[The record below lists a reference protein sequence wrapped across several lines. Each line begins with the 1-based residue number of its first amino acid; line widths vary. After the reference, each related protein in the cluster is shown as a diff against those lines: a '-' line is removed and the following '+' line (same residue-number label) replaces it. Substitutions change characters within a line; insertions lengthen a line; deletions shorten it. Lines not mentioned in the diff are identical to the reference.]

1 MTNTPTPPKQGVRA
15 RERNSLERLAG
26 LEQDVQRLVGAV
38 QQAFND
44 NEQKLRDLAEI
55 VDLYVAEK
63 GADKVQVAL
72 QEARVKRAEVEAQ
85 KAKEGL
91 DLALMEGKVE
101 KDEAIVAESIITGFE
116 KNKEGEIIAP
126 GYVQLALS
134 TVKPQFAEK
143 MIGQSV
149 GFVFETDGGGSFEVT
164 GVYKVIPQAAP
175 EAPVAPAADPVA
187 EATDVTPAV

>member
-15 RERNSLERLAG
+15 RERNAVERLAG

-55 VDLYVAEK
+55 VDVIVADY
-63 GADKVQVAL
+63 GRDTIQLAL
-72 QEARVKRAEVEAQ
+72 HKARVARAEEEAQ

-91 DLALMEGKVE
+91 DIALLEGKVE
-101 KDEAIVAESIITGFE
+101 KDEAINPESIITGFE
-116 KNKEGEIIAP
+116 KNKDGETIAP
-126 GYVQLALS
+126 GYVQLSLS

-143 MIGQSV
+143 MIGQGV

-164 GVYKVIPQAAP
+164 GVFKVIPQGAP
-175 EAPVAPAADPVA
+175 DEAPAVDPVA
-187 EATDVTPAV
+187 AAVDVTPAA